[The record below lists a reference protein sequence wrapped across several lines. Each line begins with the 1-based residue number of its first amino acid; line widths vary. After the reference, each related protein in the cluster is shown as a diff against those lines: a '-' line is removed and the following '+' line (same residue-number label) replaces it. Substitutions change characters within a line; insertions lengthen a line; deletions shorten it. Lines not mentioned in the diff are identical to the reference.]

1 MTVAADLPKEYEYVV
16 ITAASA
22 AAALAEFRRLHPGYT
37 PEKFYYKRGVY
48 YFPMN
53 WKREEVKG

>member
-1 MTVAADLPKEYEYVV
+1 MISLPKEYEYVV

-22 AAALAEFRRLHPGYT
+22 AAALADFRRLYPGYT
-37 PEKFYYKRGVY
+37 PEKFYYKQGVY

-53 WKREEVKG
+53 WKREEVKE

>member
-1 MTVAADLPKEYEYVV
+1 MISLPKEYEYAV
-16 ITAASA
+16 IHAQSTAEAQA
-22 AAALAEFRRLHPGYT
+22 DFRRLHPGYT

-53 WKREEVKG
+53 WKREEEKWK